1 MGKKDVLMWNEFH
14 IRTLNIH
21 IWIRKSG
28 VMVVILPT
36 NKKKVIKHK
45 MKKKVLILGLM
56 SLVFADVHAVG
67 NYWPLD
73 SLRARA
79 VSNNK
84 SLLMEEQNKVAAHY
98 VHKSAKTNFL
108 PKVSATGAYMYTSRE
123 LSLLSD
129 DQKHKLSNIGTGLSA
144 LVPDLAPMSAHL
156 NSAGQG
162 LVDAL
167 HTDTRN
173 AGVVAVTLTQPL
185 YMGGKIRA
193 YNKITE
199 YAEQASGTMYDKTL
213 QDIIVEVDDAYWNLV
228 ALHSKKKLA
237 EGYKTLVDK
246 LESDVEQLVKEGMAT
261 KSDLLSVK
269 VKVNEAGVALIQVNN
284 GIELSRMNLCRI
296 CGLDMD
302 EPIEVED
309 NIDNNTQT
317 AEAIGNGELVNQAA
331 DNLMQQAES
340 NRKELQALYLK
351 NKIYDEKIKLARA
364 EYLPKL
370 ALMGG
375 YLASNP
381 SVFNS
386 FEHRFKGMWNVGV
399 TLNVP
404 ILTWGDRSYKV
415 KAAKAEACMHRYETE
430 EVREKIELQVNQCRQ
445 KLQESLERYQTTV
458 RSVDEAE
465 ENLRYANH
473 GMKEGVVTLSNVMEA
488 QTAWLKAKSEWVNA
502 QVDVRLANL
511 YLRKAIGA
519 IDTHL

>member
-1 MGKKDVLMWNEFH
+1 
-14 IRTLNIH
+14 
-21 IWIRKSG
+21 
-28 VMVVILPT
+28 
-36 NKKKVIKHK
+36 
-45 MKKKVLILGLM
+45 MKKKVFMLGLL
-56 SLVFADVHAVG
+56 SLAFVNAHAIG

-84 SLLMEEQNKVAAHY
+84 TLLMEEQNKVAAHY
-98 VHKSAKTNFL
+98 THKSATTNFL
-108 PKVSATGAYMYTSRE
+108 PKISATGAYMYTSRE

-129 DQKHKLSNIGTGLSA
+129 EQKHTLSNIGTGLSA
-144 LVPDLAPMSAHL
+144 LVPDLAPMSSHL

-199 YAEQASGTMYDKTL
+199 YAELASGTMYDKTL

-237 EGYKTLVDK
+237 EGYKALVEK
-246 LESDVEQLVKEGMAT
+246 LESDVEKLVEEGMAT
-261 KSDLLSVK
+261 KADLLSVKVK
-269 VKVNEAGVALIQVNN
+269 VKVNEAGVTLIQVNN

-302 EPIEVED
+302 EPIDVED
-309 NIDNNTQT
+309 DMDDKAQT
-317 AEAIGNGELVNQAA
+317 DEAIGNAELASRGA
-331 DNLMQQAES
+331 DNLVEQAES
-340 NRKELQALYLK
+340 NRKELQALDLK

-375 YLASNP
+375 YMASNP

-386 FEHRFKGMWNVGV
+386 FERKMKGMWNVGV

-415 KAAKAEACMHRYETE
+415 KAAKAEASMHRYETE
-430 EVREKIELQVNQCRQ
+430 EVREKIELQINQCRQ

-473 GMKEGVVTLSNVMEA
+473 GMKEGAVTLSNVMEA

-502 QVDVRLANL
+502 QVDVRLASL
-511 YLRKAIGA
+511 YLRKAIGD
-519 IDTHL
+519 INTQI

>member
-1 MGKKDVLMWNEFH
+1 MAAAFVN
-14 IRTLNIH
+14 
-21 IWIRKSG
+21 
-28 VMVVILPT
+28 
-36 NKKKVIKHK
+36 
-45 MKKKVLILGLM
+45 
-56 SLVFADVHAVG
+56 AHAID
-67 NYWPLD
+67 NRWPLD
-73 SLRARA
+73 TLRARA

-84 SLLMEEQNKVAAHY
+84 SLLMAEQNKVAAHY
-98 VHKSAKTNFL
+98 THKSATTNFL
-108 PKVSATGAYMYTSRE
+108 PKISGTAAYMYTSRE

-129 DQKHKLSNIGTGLSA
+129 NQKQTLSNIGTGLSA
-144 LVPDLAPMSAHL
+144 MVPDLAPLAPKL
-156 NSAGQG
+156 NAAGSG

-173 AGVVAVTLTQPL
+173 AGVMAVMLTQPI

-199 YAEQASGTMYDKTL
+199 YAEQAAGTMYDKTL

-237 EGYKTLVDK
+237 EGYKALVVK

-269 VKVNEAGVALIQVNN
+269 VKVNEAGVTLIQVNN

-296 CGLDMD
+296 CGLDMNQ
-302 EPIEVED
+302 PIEVED
-309 NIDNNTQT
+309 NMDYKAQS
-317 AEAIGNGELVNQAA
+317 AEAIGNAGLAGQAA
-331 DNLMQQAES
+331 DNLVQQAES
-340 NRKELQALYLK
+340 NRKELQALNLK

-375 YLASNP
+375 YMASNP

-386 FEHRFKGMWNVGV
+386 FEHRLKGMWNVGV

-430 EVREKIELQVNQCRQ
+430 EVKEKIELQVNQCLQ
-445 KLQESLERYQTTV
+445 KLQESLERYQTTL

-465 ENLRYANH
+465 ENLRYANL

-511 YLRKAIGA
+511 YLKKAIGS
-519 IDTHL
+519 ISTQI

>member
-1 MGKKDVLMWNEFH
+1 MAAA
-14 IRTLNIH
+14 
-21 IWIRKSG
+21 
-28 VMVVILPT
+28 VV
-36 NKKKVIKHK
+36 N
-45 MKKKVLILGLM
+45 
-56 SLVFADVHAVG
+56 AHAID
-67 NYWPLD
+67 NRWPLD
-73 SLRARA
+73 TLRARA

-84 SLLMEEQNKVAAHY
+84 SLLMAEQNKVAAHY
-98 VHKSAKTNFL
+98 THKSATTNFL
-108 PKVSATGAYMYTSRE
+108 PKVSGTVAYMYTSRE

-129 DQKHKLSNIGTGLSA
+129 NQKQTLSNIGTGLSA
-144 LVPDLAPMSAHL
+144 MVPDLAPLAPKL
-156 NSAGQG
+156 NAAGSG

-173 AGVVAVTLTQPL
+173 AGVMAVMLTQPI

-199 YAEQASGTMYDKTL
+199 YAEQAAGTMYDKTL

-237 EGYKTLVDK
+237 ESYKALVDK

-269 VKVNEAGVALIQVNN
+269 VKVNEAGVTLIQVNN

-296 CGLDMD
+296 CGLDMNQ
-302 EPIEVED
+302 PIEVED
-309 NIDNNTQT
+309 DIDHKAQS
-317 AEAIGNGELVNQAA
+317 AEAIGNAGLADQTA
-331 DNLMQQAES
+331 DNLVQQAES
-340 NRKELQALYLK
+340 NRKELQALNLK

-375 YLASNP
+375 YMASNP

-386 FEHRFKGMWNVGV
+386 FEHRLKGMWNVGV

-430 EVREKIELQVNQCRQ
+430 EVKEKIELQVNQCLQ
-445 KLQESLERYQTTV
+445 KLQESLERYQTTL

-465 ENLRYANH
+465 ENLRYANL

-511 YLRKAIGA
+511 YLKKAIGS
-519 IDTHL
+519 ISTQI

>member
-1 MGKKDVLMWNEFH
+1 
-14 IRTLNIH
+14 
-21 IWIRKSG
+21 
-28 VMVVILPT
+28 
-36 NKKKVIKHK
+36 
-45 MKKKVLILGLM
+45 M
-56 SLVFADVHAVG
+56 SLALANAHAVG

-84 SLLMEEQNKVAAHY
+84 SLLMAEQKKVAASY
-98 VHKSAKTNFL
+98 THKSAKTNYL

-123 LSLLSD
+123 MSLLSD
-129 DQKHKLSNIGTGLSA
+129 EQKHTLSNIGTGLSA
-144 LVPDLAPMSAHL
+144 MVPDLAPMSSQL

-173 AGVVAVTLTQPL
+173 AGIVAVTLTQPI

-199 YAEQASGTMYDKTL
+199 YAEQASGTIYDKTL
-213 QDIIVEVDDAYWNLV
+213 QDIIVDVDEAYWNLV

-237 EGYKTLVDK
+237 EGYKTLVEK

-261 KSDLLSVK
+261 KADLLSVK
-269 VKVNEAGVALIQVNN
+269 VKVNEAGVTLIQVNN

-302 EPIEVED
+302 EPIDVED
-309 NIDNNTQT
+309 NMDNKTSIADFDDN
-317 AEAIGNGELVNQAA
+317 VDMSNQSA
-331 DNLMQQAES
+331 DYMVQQAEG
-340 NRKELQALYLK
+340 NRKELQALELQ

-364 EYLPKL
+364 EYLPKV

-386 FEHRFKGMWNVGV
+386 IERKMKGLWNVGI

-415 KAAKAEACMHRYETE
+415 KAAKAEARMHRYETE
-430 EVREKIELQVNQCRQ
+430 EVKEKIELQVNQCRQ
-445 KLQESLERYQTTV
+445 KLQESQERYQTTL

-473 GMKEGVVTLSNVMEA
+473 GMKEGVITLSNVMEA

-511 YLRKAIGA
+511 YLKKAIGT
-519 IDTHL
+519 INTHI

>member
-1 MGKKDVLMWNEFH
+1 MAAAFVN
-14 IRTLNIH
+14 
-21 IWIRKSG
+21 
-28 VMVVILPT
+28 
-36 NKKKVIKHK
+36 
-45 MKKKVLILGLM
+45 
-56 SLVFADVHAVG
+56 AHAID
-67 NYWPLD
+67 NRWPLD
-73 SLRARA
+73 TLRARA

-84 SLLMEEQNKVAAHY
+84 SLLMAEQNKVAAHY
-98 VHKSAKTNFL
+98 THKSATTNFL
-108 PKVSATGAYMYTSRE
+108 PKVSGTAAYMYTSRE

-129 DQKHKLSNIGTGLSA
+129 NQKQTLSNIGSGLSA
-144 LVPDLAPMSAHL
+144 MVPDLAPLAPKL
-156 NSAGQG
+156 NAAGSG

-173 AGVVAVTLTQPL
+173 AGVMAVMLTQPI

-199 YAEQASGTMYDKTL
+199 YAEQAAGTMYDKTL

-237 EGYKTLVDK
+237 EGYKALVDK

-269 VKVNEAGVALIQVNN
+269 VKVNEAGVTLIQVNN

-296 CGLDMD
+296 CGLDMNQ
-302 EPIEVED
+302 PIEVED
-309 NIDNNTQT
+309 DMDDKAQSTETIANVGL
-317 AEAIGNGELVNQAA
+317 AGQAA
-331 DNLMQQAES
+331 NDLVQQAES

-375 YLASNP
+375 YMASNP

-386 FEHRFKGMWNVGV
+386 FEHRLKGMWNVGV

-430 EVREKIELQVNQCRQ
+430 EVKEKIELQVNQCLQ
-445 KLQESLERYQTTV
+445 KLQESLERYQTTL

-465 ENLRYANH
+465 ENLRYANL

-511 YLRKAIGA
+511 YLKKAIGS
-519 IDTHL
+519 ISTQI

>member
-1 MGKKDVLMWNEFH
+1 MALALAN
-14 IRTLNIH
+14 
-21 IWIRKSG
+21 S
-28 VMVVILPT
+28 
-36 NKKKVIKHK
+36 
-45 MKKKVLILGLM
+45 
-56 SLVFADVHAVG
+56 AHAGG
-67 NYWPLD
+67 NSWPLD

-79 VSNNK
+79 VANNK
-84 SLLMEEQNKVAAHY
+84 SLLMAGQKKEAARY
-98 VHKSAKTNFL
+98 THKSATTNYL
-108 PKVSATGAYMYTSRE
+108 PRISATGAYMYTSRE

-129 DQKHKLSNIGTGLSA
+129 GQKQTLSNLGTGLSA
-144 LVPDLAPMSAHL
+144 MVPGLAPLAPQL

-173 AGVVAVTLTQPL
+173 AGIVAVMLTQPI

-193 YNKITE
+193 YDKITQ
-199 YAEQASGTMYDKTL
+199 YAEQTAGTMYDKTL

-228 ALHSKKKLA
+228 ALHSRKKLA
-237 EGYKTLVDK
+237 EGYKALVDK
-246 LESDVEQLVKEGMAT
+246 LENDVEELVNEGMAT
-261 KSDLLSVK
+261 KADLLSVK

-309 NIDNNTQT
+309 DID
-317 AEAIGNGELVNQAA
+317 GMDAA
-331 DNLMQQAES
+331 DEKNVDMDIAAATADNMVRQAES
-340 NRKELQALYLK
+340 NRKELQALGLQSR
-351 NKIYDEKIKLARA
+351 IYDEKIKLARA

-370 ALMGG
+370 ALVGG

-386 FEHRFKGMWNVGV
+386 FERKMKGMWNVGV

-404 ILTWGDRSYKV
+404 ILTWGDRIYKV
-415 KAAKAEACMHRYETE
+415 KAAKAEACLHRYEADE
-430 EVREKIELQVNQCRQ
+430 AREKIELQVNQCRQ
-445 KLQESLERYQTTV
+445 KLQESMERYQTAV

-465 ENLRYANH
+465 ENLRYANC
-473 GMKEGVVTLSNVMEA
+473 GMKEGVITLSNVMEA

-502 QVDVRLANL
+502 QVDMRLANL
-511 YLRKAIGA
+511 YLKKAIGA
-519 IDTHL
+519 IDTQL

>member
-1 MGKKDVLMWNEFH
+1 MAAAFVN
-14 IRTLNIH
+14 
-21 IWIRKSG
+21 
-28 VMVVILPT
+28 
-36 NKKKVIKHK
+36 
-45 MKKKVLILGLM
+45 
-56 SLVFADVHAVG
+56 AHAID
-67 NYWPLD
+67 NRWPLD
-73 SLRARA
+73 TLRARA

-84 SLLMEEQNKVAAHY
+84 SLLMAEQNKVATHY
-98 VHKSAKTNFL
+98 THKSATTNFL
-108 PKVSATGAYMYTSRE
+108 PKISGTAAYMYTSRE

-129 DQKHKLSNIGTGLSA
+129 NQKQTLSNIGTGLSA
-144 LVPDLAPMSAHL
+144 MVPDLAPLAPKL
-156 NSAGQG
+156 NAAGSG

-173 AGVVAVTLTQPL
+173 AGVMAVMLTQPI

-199 YAEQASGTMYDKTL
+199 YAEQAAGTMYDKTL

-237 EGYKTLVDK
+237 EGYKALVGK

-269 VKVNEAGVALIQVNN
+269 VKVNEAGVTLIQVNN

-302 EPIEVED
+302 QPIEVED
-309 NIDNNTQT
+309 NMDYKAQS
-317 AEAIGNGELVNQAA
+317 AEAIGNAGLADQTA
-331 DNLMQQAES
+331 DNLVQQAES
-340 NRKELQALYLK
+340 NRKELQALNLK

-375 YLASNP
+375 YMASNP

-386 FEHRFKGMWNVGV
+386 FEHRLKGMWNVGV

-415 KAAKAEACMHRYETE
+415 KAAKAEACMHQYETE
-430 EVREKIELQVNQCRQ
+430 EVKEKIELQVNQCLQ
-445 KLQESLERYQTTV
+445 KLQESLERYQTTL

-465 ENLRYANH
+465 ENLRYANL

-511 YLRKAIGA
+511 YLKKAIGS
-519 IDTHL
+519 ISTQI

>member
-21 IWIRKSG
+21 IWIRKS
-28 VMVVILPT
+28 VAMVVILPT

-45 MKKKVLILGLM
+45 MKKKVFILGLM

-129 DQKHKLSNIGTGLSA
+129 DQKHKLSNIGTGLST

>member
-1 MGKKDVLMWNEFH
+1 
-14 IRTLNIH
+14 
-21 IWIRKSG
+21 
-28 VMVVILPT
+28 
-36 NKKKVIKHK
+36 
-45 MKKKVLILGLM
+45 M
-56 SLVFADVHAVG
+56 SLALANAHAVG

-84 SLLMEEQNKVAAHY
+84 SLLMAEQKKVAASY
-98 VHKSAKTNFL
+98 THKSAKTNYL

-123 LSLLSD
+123 MSLLSD
-129 DQKHKLSNIGTGLSA
+129 EQKHTLSNIGTGLSA
-144 LVPDLAPMSAHL
+144 MVPDLAPMSSQL

-173 AGVVAVTLTQPL
+173 AGIVAVTLTQPI

-199 YAEQASGTMYDKTL
+199 YAEQASGTIYDKTL
-213 QDIIVEVDDAYWNLV
+213 QDIIVDVDEAYWNLV

-237 EGYKTLVDK
+237 EGYKTLVEK

-261 KSDLLSVK
+261 KADLLSVK
-269 VKVNEAGVALIQVNN
+269 VKVNEAGVTLIQVNN

-302 EPIEVED
+302 EPIDVED
-309 NIDNNTQT
+309 NMYNKTSIADFDDN
-317 AEAIGNGELVNQAA
+317 VDMSNQSA
-331 DNLMQQAES
+331 DYMVQQAEG
-340 NRKELQALYLK
+340 NRKELQALELQ

-364 EYLPKL
+364 EYLPKV

-386 FEHRFKGMWNVGV
+386 FERKMKGLWNVGI

-430 EVREKIELQVNQCRQ
+430 EVKEKIELQVNQCRQ
-445 KLQESLERYQTTV
+445 KLQESQERYQTTL

-473 GMKEGVVTLSNVMEA
+473 GMKEGVITLSNVMEA

-511 YLRKAIGA
+511 YLKKAIGT
-519 IDTHL
+519 INTHI

>member
-21 IWIRKSG
+21 IWIRKS
-28 VMVVILPT
+28 VAMVVILPT

-56 SLVFADVHAVG
+56 SLVFVDVHAVG